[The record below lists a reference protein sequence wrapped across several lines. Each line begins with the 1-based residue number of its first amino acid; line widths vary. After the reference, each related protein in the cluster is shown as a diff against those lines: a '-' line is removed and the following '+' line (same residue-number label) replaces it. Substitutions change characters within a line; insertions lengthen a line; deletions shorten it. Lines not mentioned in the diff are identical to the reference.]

1 LITCETKQA
10 FLSYFRTAAVAVST
24 AIVTLNGDVFN
35 AEGGKAILLALAIA
49 IAGPAARALN
59 PNDDA
64 FGKSNKDVEDEV
76 A

>member
-1 LITCETKQA
+1 MITCEVKQA
-10 FLSYFRTAAVAVST
+10 LWSYVRTAAVAVAS
-24 AIVTLNGDVFN
+24 AVVTLNGDVFN
-35 AEGGKAILLALAIA
+35 AEGGRAILLALAIA

-64 FGKSNKDVEDEV
+64 FGKSKKDDET

>member
-1 LITCETKQA
+1 MITCEVKQA
-10 FLSYFRTAAVAVST
+10 LWSYLRTAAVAVAS
-24 AIVTLNGDVFN
+24 AVVTLNGNVFN
-35 AEGGKAILLALAIA
+35 ADGGRAIILALAIA

-64 FGKSNKDVEDEV
+64 FGKSKKDDES

>member
-1 LITCETKQA
+1 MITCEMKLM
-10 FLSYFRTAAVAVST
+10 FWSYARTALVAVASAVVS
-24 AIVTLNGDVFN
+24 LNGDVFN
-35 AEGGKAILLALAIA
+35 QEGLRAIVLALAIA

-64 FGKSNKDVEDEV
+64 FGKSKLDQDN

>member
-1 LITCETKQA
+1 MITCEMKQA
-10 FLSYFRTAAVAVST
+10 IWSYARTAAVAVAS
-24 AIVTLNGDVFN
+24 AVVTLNGDVFN

-64 FGKSNKDVEDEV
+64 FGKSKKDDEV